1 MTQYSSEN
9 IRNIAL
15 IGHGA
20 AGKTM
25 VGESLLRRAGMINR
39 LGSIEEGTTTSD
51 YNEDEINRQISI
63 HSSLLHAETMDIKFN
78 ILDTPGY
85 SDFVGEVRGALGV
98 VDTAV
103 LVVHGVTGIEIGT
116 EITWGFAEEENKPRV
131 IFINML
137 DKEHAEFDTVL
148 SGLQDRFGR
157 QVFPIQI
164 PVNQGPDFDSVIDL
178 VKMKKLSYAEGENK
192 CIEEP
197 IPENLKDQAENMH
210 QELVELVAESDDTLL
225 EKFFEDAMTEDDL
238 RAGLHKAIVEKTLF
252 PVLCGS
258 AIKNIGTWRLLEFVA
273 KYTPAP
279 TELPPLIGKMDGESV
294 EVQCD
299 ASEPPVAFVFKT
311 VSEEHVGD
319 LSYLRLYRGAIG
331 HGDNLINTT
340 NNSKERLGQLFVLN
354 GKKREEVEKVSA
366 GDIVTAVKLKSTH
379 TNDTLADDSERV
391 QLPKIKFPEPVIRS
405 AIKTTAKGDEDKLS
419 TGLATMH
426 EEDPTFR
433 YEVDSELGQTIISG
447 LGELHLGNVVN
458 RIKQR
463 FDIGVELEE
472 PRIPYRET
480 IRKTAEKQGKF
491 KKQSGGRGQYGDAHV
506 RIEPMQRG
514 EGFEFVDAIVGG
526 VIPGKFVP
534 SVEKGIREA
543 MEEGVIAGYKV
554 VDVRATVYD
563 GSHHSVDSSDV
574 AFKVAGGMAF
584 RGAFKDASPIL
595 LEPIYD
601 VEVTVPEEYMG
612 DAMGDISGRRGK
624 IQGMDSDGHFQVI
637 RAQIPLANLHKYSTT
652 LRSITAGRGMHRR
665 KFSHYDPVPSDIR
678 QEIVEKSKQEKEDE

>member
-1 MTQYSSEN
+1 VKQYASDA
-9 IRNIAL
+9 IRNVAL

-25 VGESLLRRAGMINR
+25 VGESMLRRAGMINR
-39 LGSIEEGTTTSD
+39 LGSIEEGTTVSD
-51 YNEDEINRQISI
+51 YNADEIDRQISI
-63 HSSLLHAETMDIKFN
+63 HSSLLHAETMDTKFN
-78 ILDTPGY
+78 IIDTPGY
-85 SDFVGEVRGALGV
+85 SDFVGEVRGTLGV
-98 VDTAV
+98 VDTTV
-103 LVVHGVTGIEIGT
+103 LVVHGVAGIEIGT
-116 EITWGFAEEENKPRV
+116 EMTWKFAREEGKPRI

-137 DKEHAEFDTVL
+137 DKEHADFDGVL
-148 SGLQDRFGR
+148 ASLQERFGR

-197 IPENLKDQAENMH
+197 IPDALKERAEAMH
-210 QELVELVAESDDTLL
+210 QELIELVAESDDSLL

-238 RAGLHKAIVEKTLF
+238 RDGLHKAIVENTVF

-258 AIKNIGTWRLLEFVA
+258 AVNNIGTWRLLEFIA

-279 TELPPLIGKMDGESV
+279 TELPPAVGKMDGEQI
-294 EVQCD
+294 EVACNSD
-299 ASEPPVAFVFKT
+299 EPVVAFVFKT
-311 VSEEHVGD
+311 ISEEHVGD
-319 LSYLRLYRGAIG
+319 LSFLRLYRGTIG
-331 HGDNLINTT
+331 HGNNLLNTSRS
-340 NNSKERLGQLFVLN
+340 NKERLGQLFVLN
-354 GKKREEVEKVSA
+354 GKERKEVDRVSA
-366 GDIVTAVKLKSTH
+366 GDIVAAVKLKNTH
-379 TNDTLADDSERV
+379 TNDTLADEDAPV
-391 QLPKIKFPEPVIRS
+391 VLPEIKFPEPVIRM
-405 AIKTTAKGDEDKLS
+405 AIRTTAKGDEDKLS

-433 YEVDSELGQTIISG
+433 YEVDPELGQTIISG
-447 LGELHLGNVVN
+447 LGELHLENVVN
-458 RIKQR
+458 RIRER
-463 FDIGVELEE
+463 FNIDVELEE
-472 PRIPYRET
+472 PRIPYKET

-506 RIEPMQRG
+506 RIEPLPRG

-534 SVEKGIREA
+534 SVEKGVREA

-554 VDVRATVYD
+554 VDVRATVFD

-574 AFKVAGGMAF
+574 AFKVAGAMAF
-584 RGAFKDASPIL
+584 RSAFKDADPIL

-612 DAMGDISGRRGK
+612 DVMGDISGRRGK
-624 IQGMDSDGHFQVI
+624 IQGMDSDSHFQVI

-665 KFSHYDPVPSDIR
+665 KFNHYEPVPGDLAR
-678 QEIVEKSKQEKEDE
+678 EIIEKAQKEKDEE